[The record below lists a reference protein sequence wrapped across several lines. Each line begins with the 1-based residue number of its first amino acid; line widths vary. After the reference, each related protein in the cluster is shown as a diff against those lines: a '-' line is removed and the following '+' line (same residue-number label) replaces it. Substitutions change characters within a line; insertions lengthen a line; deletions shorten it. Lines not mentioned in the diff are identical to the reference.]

1 MTGLA
6 TSPGAGEAAI
16 VGRIVAYVRLARDNG
31 FPVGIDESLD
41 ALRLAEGVDLATPA
55 PLRSGLKALLCA
67 GEADWRRFD
76 ELFDAYWLG
85 RGVKRA
91 GLISGAGGSTPGT
104 AAGEPPPD
112 LPPALIERAE
122 GAGGE
127 AQAGG
132 GEAQASGGEA
142 GRAGASAAE
151 ALGKTDLRHI
161 DDPEE
166 LAKVY
171 ELARRL
177 AARIKRRLTRRQ
189 RVRAKGR
196 RLDLRNTIHRSLAY
210 GGTPMHPVFRARRT
224 KPMRLVMFLDVS
236 GSMSLY
242 STFFMRFMRGVIDN
256 FRHADA
262 FVFHTSLVHIG
273 PALRERN
280 LERAIE
286 RLGLMSA
293 GWSGGTRIGESL
305 ATFNRNYA
313 KGTLNRRTIV
323 IIVSDGY
330 DTGPPELL
338 AEQVRLLRRRARR
351 VIWLNPMIG
360 WRDYEPVAAGMA
372 AALPHI
378 DLFAPAHNIESL
390 AALEPYLAR
399 I

>member
-1 MTGLA
+1 MTELTA
-6 TSPGAGEAAI
+6 SPGAGAAAAI
-16 VGRIVAYVRLARDNG
+16 VGRMIGYVRLARDND

-41 ALRLAEGVDLATPA
+41 ALRLAEGIDLATPGQ
-55 PLRSGLKALLCA
+55 LRSGLKALLCA
-67 GEADWRRFD
+67 GEGDWRRFD
-76 ELFDAYWLG
+76 RLFDAYWLG

-104 AAGEPPPD
+104 AAGGPPPD
-112 LPPALIERAE
+112 LPPALLEVAE

-127 AQAGG
+127 AHSGT
-132 GEAQASGGEA
+132 GEAR
-142 GRAGASAAE
+142 RAGASAAE

-161 DDPEE
+161 DDAEE

-177 AARIKRRLTRRQ
+177 AARIKQRLTRRE
-189 RVRAKGR
+189 RVHAKGR

-210 GGTPMHPVFRARRT
+210 GGTPMRLAFRARRT
-224 KPMRLVMFLDVS
+224 KPMRLVIFLDVS

-242 STFFMRFMRGVIDN
+242 STFFIRFIRGVIDN

-262 FVFHTSLVHIG
+262 FVFHTRLVHIG

-305 ATFNRNYA
+305 ATFDRNYA
-313 KGTLNRRTIV
+313 EGTLNRRTIV
-323 IIVSDGY
+323 IVVSDGY

-338 AEQVRLLRRRARR
+338 AKQVRLLHRRARL

-360 WRDYEPVAAGMA
+360 WRGYEPVAAGMA

-390 AALEPYLAR
+390 AALEPYLAQ

>member
-1 MTGLA
+1 MTGVTA
-6 TSPGAGEAAI
+6 SPGAGAAAAI
-16 VGRIVAYVRLARDNG
+16 VGRMIGYVRLARDND

-41 ALRLAEGVDLATPA
+41 ALRLAEGIDLAAPA

-67 GEADWRRFD
+67 SEADWRRFD
-76 ELFDAYWLG
+76 RLFDAYWLG

-91 GLISGAGGSTPGT
+91 GLVSGGGSTPGT
-104 AAGEPPPD
+104 PAGGAPPD
-112 LPPALIERAE
+112 LPPALLEAAE
-122 GAGGE
+122 GAGDT
-127 AQAGG
+127 AD
-132 GEAQASGGEA
+132 SGGEA
-142 GRAGASAAE
+142 RRAGASAAE

-161 DDPEE
+161 DDAEE

-177 AARIKRRLTRRQ
+177 AARIKRRLTRRH
-189 RVRAKGR
+189 RVRARGT

-210 GGTPMHPVFRARRT
+210 GGMPMRPAFRARRT
-224 KPMRLVMFLDVS
+224 KPMRLVIFLDVS

-242 STFFMRFMRGVIDN
+242 STFFLRFIRGVIDN

-262 FVFHTSLVHIG
+262 FAFHTSLVHIG

-293 GWSGGTRIGESL
+293 GWSGGTRIGDSL

-313 KGTLNRRTIV
+313 EGTLNRRTIV
-323 IIVSDGY
+323 IVVSDGY

-338 AEQVRLLRRRARR
+338 AKQVRLLRRRAKR

-390 AALEPYLAR
+390 AALEPYLAQL
-399 I
+399 